1 MEPEKYAVVL
11 VRQSQGD
18 TVEYLTA
25 EIEKALAEGDD
36 VQALYLDSV
45 LQHVESMPDIEAK
58 SA

>member
-11 VRQSQGD
+11 VRQWQGD